1 MSFSM
6 EIWLR
11 SFRDISWR
19 LIFLNISQ
27 YSQKTPTL
35 ESSFKFINP
44 EKAEAGKLPSGFSE
58 NVSSNIII
66 KYVLPESLFQKI
78 WRLSLSILA
87 VFNILLDCKNC
98 IKLYWYYISSSWNM
112 KGAQDS
118 NWPSSPHP
126 TEKTTL
132 KKPSL
137 IRLVNNIKK
146 RLQHRY
152 FCVNIVK
159 FSRIAF
165 LQYTA
170 SGCFSAH

>member
-11 SFRDISWR
+11 SFRDISCR

-66 KYVLPESLFQKI
+66 KHVLPESLFQKI
-78 WRLSLSILA
+78 WRLSLSISA
-87 VFNILLDCKNC
+87 VFNILLDSKNC

-112 KGAQDS
+112 KGAQSS
-118 NWPSSPHP
+118 NWPSSP
-126 TEKTTL
+126 
-132 KKPSL
+132 PSSWK
-137 IRLVNNIKK
+137 NYPQK
-146 RLQHRY
+146 
-152 FCVNIVK
+152 
-159 FSRIAF
+159 A
-165 LQYTA
+165 
-170 SGCFSAH
+170 